1 MLEFCFVAVAGDSNR
16 GVTIRKTV
24 AGESRNSGGRHE
36 RVKRQ
41 IAIRS
46 RLEIRKW
53 LGFLLVRW
61 DSNRGFAI
69 RI

>member
-1 MLEFCFVAVAGDSNR
+1 MLEFCFVAVAADSNR

-24 AGESRNSGGRHE
+24 AGESGNSGGRDE

-46 RLEIRKW
+46 RLEIR
-53 LGFLLVRW
+53 
-61 DSNRGFAI
+61 N
-69 RI
+69 